1 MDDYLSK
8 PFNRGALKAV
18 LSRWLPALSES
29 AADNQATSDD
39 AILCSQA
46 ATPVGETSETCLDP
60 ATLASLR
67 ALPGRDAGTLLTH
80 VAQGYLADADSLLL
94 RLERAELAGDS
105 QELARGAHAWYSC
118 AGHIGALALMR
129 VLREI
134 EARSRAGQLGDVRA
148 LLAQARE
155 LQACI
160 AEELATEL
168 RKTA

>member
-1 MDDYLSK
+1 
-8 PFNRGALKAV
+8 
-18 LSRWLPALSES
+18 
-29 AADNQATSDD
+29 
-39 AILCSQA
+39 
-46 ATPVGETSETCLDP
+46 
-60 ATLASLR
+60 
-67 ALPGRDAGTLLTH
+67 
-80 VAQGYLADADSLLL
+80 
-94 RLERAELAGDS
+94 
-105 QELARGAHAWYSC
+105 
-118 AGHIGALALMR
+118 MR